1 MKNCLAVIMAGGKG
15 ERLMPLTK
23 NRSKPAIPFGGI
35 YRLIDLT
42 LSNCIN
48 SEVYKIIV
56 LPQYKSQTLMQH
68 LEQGWNIFSPD
79 LGHYLKIA
87 PPQMMT
93 GEKWY
98 QGTAD
103 SIRQNTYLIEQES
116 PEHVLILSGDHVYK
130 MDYLHF
136 KAYHE
141 MQEADVTVAV
151 IEIVREVADQY
162 GVLEIDQEYRVRGF
176 QEKPHQPKCIPGD
189 MDHVF
194 ASMGIYIFKTQVL
207 LDMLRADDRSDFG
220 RHILPDI
227 LDQYKVVAYPYRREN
242 KIKDAFSFTDADGV
256 RKESVTEKVRDS
268 EYWRDV
274 GTLDSYWNANMDL
287 TGVDPYFNLYGRLW
301 PIRTFQR
308 QYPPVKTVF
317 AQESGPKS
325 RVGRALDS
333 IVAHGS
339 ILSGGIVR
347 NSVLS
352 YNVFV
357 QSWALVEESVIME
370 NVVIGRYAKIKKAI
384 ITEGVRIPHHME
396 IGYHP
401 IQDKEWFTVTPRGIT
416 VVTQDNLT
424 ETRETKHSKFVQNG
438 YKDLQKK
445 VKVISQKR

>member
-15 ERLMPLTK
+15 ERLMPLTMD
-23 NRSKPAIPFGGI
+23 RSKPSIPFGGI

-48 SEVYKIIV
+48 SGVYKILV

-68 LEQGWNIFSPD
+68 LEQGWNIFSHD
-79 LGHYLKIA
+79 LGHYLKIS
-87 PPQMMT
+87 PPQMMA

-103 SIRQNTYLIEQES
+103 SIRQNIYLILQES
-116 PEHVLILSGDHVYK
+116 PEHVLVLSGDHVYK
-130 MDYLHF
+130 MDYARF

-141 MQEADVTVAV
+141 EHGADVTVAV
-151 IEIVREVADQY
+151 IETGRELANQY
-162 GVLEIDQEYRVRGF
+162 GILEIDDQFRVRGF
-176 QEKPHQPKCIPGD
+176 QEKPRNPKCIPGD
-189 MDHVF
+189 NEHVL
-194 ASMGIYIFKTQVL
+194 ASMGVYIFKTQAL
-207 LDMLRADDRSDFG
+207 LEMLQMDDRSDFG
-220 RHILPDI
+220 KHILPDM
-227 LDQYKVVAYPYRREN
+227 LDKYRVVAYPYRRNN
-242 KIKDAFSFTDADGV
+242 KIKDIFFYTDEDGV
-256 RKESVTEKVRDS
+256 RRGSIMDKVRDS

-274 GTLDSYWNANMDL
+274 GALDSYWNANMDL
-287 TGVDPYFNLYGRLW
+287 TGVDPYFNLYGQHW

-317 AQESGPKS
+317 AQESNSKP
-325 RVGRALDS
+325 RAGRALDS
-333 IVAHGS
+333 LVAHGS
-339 ILSGGIVR
+339 ILSGGLVR

-370 NVVIGRYAKIKKAI
+370 NVVIGRHARIKKAI

-401 IQDKEWFTVTPRGIT
+401 KEDRKRFTVTPRGIT
-416 VVTQDNLT
+416 VVTCDDFPD
-424 ETRETKHSKFVQNG
+424 E
-438 YKDLQKK
+438 DQKYSIHPFK
-445 VKVISQKR
+445 NIRVAG